1 MGRRPGIDGREL
13 LLAAALKLFSE
24 QGIEGVSI
32 RAVNREAGLGPAS
45 VHYHFGTKEALLDA
59 VISTYGDSVAQATK
73 ARVRKIMEAD
83 GPVTARDLV
92 TMMAEPY
99 LDLIADQP
107 QDGAAWVRVISGLL
121 QSDPE
126 RIIDRS
132 SARLS
137 WTAAARVYPES
148 APETVR
154 RAMRMCFTLLVTHL
168 AHAGI
173 SSRKSSSLDLDLLID
188 FLSAGLDGAL
198 RRPAPPRRAR
208 RTRAS

>member
-1 MGRRPGIDGREL
+1 
-13 LLAAALKLFSE
+13 
-24 QGIEGVSI
+24 
-32 RAVNREAGLGPAS
+32 
-45 VHYHFGTKEALLDA
+45 
-59 VISTYGDSVAQATK
+59 
-73 ARVRKIMEAD
+73 MEAD

-99 LDLIADQP
+99 LDLIADQA

-132 SARLS
+132 SARLT
-137 WTAAARVYPES
+137 WTAAASVYPEA

-168 AHAGI
+168 AHARI
-173 SSRKSSSLDLDLLID
+173 SSRRPSGLDLDLLID

-198 RRPAPPRRAR
+198 RLPAPPRRAR
-208 RTRAS
+208 RARAS